1 MNTNVYPHPLET
13 NDITKYGTSKAAPGM
28 QEKQLSHHLPFQLE
42 WQIQQ
47 WPPVLPDG
55 DIPVCAMLGPVVL
68 EVHWCREIMAF
79 SCQPAEQLCE
89 RTATHLPSPHA
100 GVAPVGHHRKWVH
113 GHAHGAAG

>member
-1 MNTNVYPHPLET
+1 
-13 NDITKYGTSKAAPGM
+13 
-28 QEKQLSHHLPFQLE
+28 
-42 WQIQQ
+42 
-47 WPPVLPDG
+47 VLPDG

-113 GHAHGAAG
+113 GHAHGAARRLPPAISSLVALPKLPCARAGGCGHG